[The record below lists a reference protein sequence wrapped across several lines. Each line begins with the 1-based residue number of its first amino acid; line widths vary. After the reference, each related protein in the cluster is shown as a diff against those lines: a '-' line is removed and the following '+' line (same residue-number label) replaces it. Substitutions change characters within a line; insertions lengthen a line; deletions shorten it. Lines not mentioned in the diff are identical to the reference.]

1 MYVYICMYIYVCICM
16 YVCMYANS
24 SFEKFLAQLTSD
36 NDLDTPEAVYIV
48 YGL

>member
-1 MYVYICMYIYVCICM
+1 MYMYVCMYVY
-16 YVCMYANS
+16 MYANS
-24 SFEKFLAQLTSD
+24 SFEKSLAQLTSD